1 MHTTPQQTKQLTN
14 DAPAVTVYRER
25 SILDDM
31 VEETRELVDPFT
43 PAAPSILD
51 AVTEPVAKWSRG
63 RKLVVR
69 NVEVAKQDTDVQSV
83 GGLFGAVDESAEP
96 VAFLHGSQASLPM
109 GAVQTDKS
117 TGCCV
122 CGDGRCNIGP
132 FILTKS
138 KGGR

>member
-1 MHTTPQQTKQLTN
+1 MHSKPQQTKQLTN
-14 DAPAVTVYRER
+14 DTATTIYRER

-31 VEETRELVDPFT
+31 IEESRELVDPFT
-43 PAAPSILD
+43 PAPSALD
-51 AVTEPVAKWSRG
+51 AIAAEPVAKWSRG

-69 NVEVAKQDTDVQSV
+69 NVEVVKQDTDVQSV
-83 GGLFGAVDESAEP
+83 GGLFGAVDEAVEP
-96 VAFLHGSQASLPM
+96 SRPVHGSQIALPI